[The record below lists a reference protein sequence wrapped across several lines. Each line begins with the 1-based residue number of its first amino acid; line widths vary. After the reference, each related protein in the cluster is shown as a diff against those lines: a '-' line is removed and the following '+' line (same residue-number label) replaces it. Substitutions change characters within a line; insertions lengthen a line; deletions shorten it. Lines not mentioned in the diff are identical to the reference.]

1 MDDQGSTQY
10 KRSCLFN
17 KFMRVSPL
25 ISTSVSRE
33 TILIECK
40 VELQALKAE
49 ISRLRPTGAKLLSK
63 AVEDLQVML
72 NVHSVKLWGDG
83 YRSKRLALED
93 VLRVSVGKTS
103 AGPINGVRTTLKW
116 VPGVTYLMMVFSNR
130 FFRTLPSSF
139 IVKVTENVRRSCPG
153 TKLQICSLN
162 AGGSIG
168 TARWMR

>member
-103 AGPINGVRTTLKW
+103 AGPINGVRTT
-116 VPGVTYLMMVFSNR
+116 
-130 FFRTLPSSF
+130 FRLGTRCNLLDDGLFEPLLQDLTVLIHRESYRECQTLLPRHQTANLF
-139 IVKVTENVRRSCPG
+139 AQCRR
-153 TKLQICSLN
+153 
-162 AGGSIG
+162 
-168 TARWMR
+168 